1 MDLHVDRSGAI
12 PLYQQIA
19 QAIIEQVRLGRLAP
33 GDRLPPTRDLADQ
46 LDVTRSTVIAAYQ
59 DLEARG
65 RVASHVGKGTFVQGR
80 PAGGASSQ
88 TAEDPTPASQAA
100 GHRPVSREELR
111 RLVRMMD
118 RPGLISLASGIP
130 ALDTFPVERLRR
142 ALDTVLKRQ
151 GAAALQYDSPEGYW
165 PLRERIA
172 AYLDRLGAVVH
183 PAEVLI
189 TSGTQQGAALVARVL
204 LRQGD
209 VVLLDQPTYAGAL
222 DAFEAAGARPVGVP
236 ADDEGILPEALDGL
250 ARKLRPRLLYLVPA
264 CQGPAARQLPAD
276 RRRRVL
282 DLARQHGF
290 TVVEDD
296 SFRELRYAGR
306 PEPPLRALDDSDHV
320 IHLGSFSKTLAPG
333 LRVGYVVAGGAW
345 LDDLAEA
352 KQTADLHTS
361 TLIQRA
367 VDVYLDSGDLEAQ
380 MRRTRE
386 VSGQRR
392 EAMMNALRRHLP
404 PEVEWWEPEAGP
416 FLWLRFPPD
425 VTAVAASVAAVE
437 RGVAFGIGAGFAPD
451 RLDRGLARLN
461 FAAHPPAEIET
472 AVARLGEAL
481 ASLGLGPDQGASSR
495 GEGPAGSRRA
505 GPTVL

>member
-1 MDLHVDRSGAI
+1 MQLHVDRRGTA

-19 QAIIEQVRLGRLAP
+19 QAIMEQVRLGRLVP

-46 LDVTRSTVIAAYQ
+46 LEVTRSTVVAAYR
-59 DLEARG
+59 DLEERG
-65 RVASHVGKGTFVQGR
+65 WVVSHVGKGTFIQGR
-80 PAGGASSQ
+80 PADATGADGPLAGSG
-88 TAEDPTPASQAA
+88 AFAS
-100 GHRPVSREELR
+100 RLVTREELR
-111 RLVRMMD
+111 RLVRLMD

-142 ALDTVLKRQ
+142 ALDLVLKRQ

-172 AYLDRLGAVVH
+172 AYLGSLGAVVH

-189 TSGTQQGAALVARVL
+189 TSGTQQGAMLVARVL
-204 LRQGD
+204 LHQGD

-222 DAFEAAGARPVGVP
+222 DAFEAAGAAAVGVP
-236 ADDEGILPEALDGL
+236 ADSEGILPDALDDL
-250 ARKLRPRLLYLVPA
+250 AARYHPRLLYLVPA
-264 CQGPAARQLPAD
+264 CQGPAAHQLPAD
-276 RRRRVL
+276 RRRRIL
-282 DLARQHGF
+282 DVARQRGF

-296 SFRELRYAGR
+296 SFRELRYVGQ
-306 PEPPLRALDDSDHV
+306 PEPPLKALDDAGQV

-345 LDDLAEA
+345 LEDLAEA

-367 VDVYLDSGDLEAQ
+367 VDVYLDSGDMEAQ
-380 MRRTRE
+380 LRRTRE
-386 VSGQRR
+386 VSDHRR
-392 EAMMNALRRHLP
+392 KAMMTALRRHLR

-425 VTAVAASVAAVE
+425 VTAVAAYVAALE
-437 RGVAFGIGAGFAPD
+437 HGVAFALGAGFFPD

-461 FAAHPPAEIET
+461 FAALPPEET
-472 AVARLGEAL
+472 EAAVARLAEAL
-481 ASLGLGPDQGASSR
+481 SSLGLGAG
-495 GEGPAGSRRA
+495 GAGSRRT

>member
-1 MDLHVDRSGAI
+1 MQLHVDRRGAA

-19 QAIIEQVRLGRLAP
+19 QAIMEQVRLGRLRP

-46 LDVTRSTVIAAYQ
+46 LEVTRSTVVAAYQ
-59 DLEARG
+59 ELEERG
-65 RVASHVGKGTFVQGR
+65 WVTSHVGKGTFIQGR
-80 PAGGASSQ
+80 PTEGRTAAAAADDTPPAGEASG
-88 TAEDPTPASQAA
+88 TRLVT
-100 GHRPVSREELR
+100 REELR

-130 ALDTFPVERLRR
+130 ALDAFPVERLRR
-142 ALDTVLKRQ
+142 ALDLVLKRQ

-172 AYLDRLGAVVH
+172 AYLGGLGAVVH

-189 TSGTQQGAALVARVL
+189 TSGTQQGATLVARVL
-204 LRQGD
+204 LRPGD

-222 DAFEAAGARPVGVP
+222 DAFEAAGALTMGVP
-236 ADDEGILPEALDGL
+236 ADSDGILPDALDDL
-250 ARKLRPRLLYLVPA
+250 ARRLRPRLLYLVPA
-264 CQGPAARQLPAD
+264 CQGPAAHQLPAD

-282 DLARQHGF
+282 DVARQRGF

-296 SFRELRYAGR
+296 SFRELRYVGQ
-306 PEPPLRALDDSDHV
+306 PESPLKALDEAGQV

-345 LDDLAEA
+345 LEDLAEA

-367 VDVYLDSGDLEAQ
+367 VDAYLDSGDMEAQ
-380 MRRTRE
+380 LSRTRE

-392 EAMMNALRRHLP
+392 QAMLAALRQRLP
-404 PEVEWWEPEAGP
+404 EEVEWWEPEAGP
-416 FLWLRFPPD
+416 FLWLRLPPD
-425 VTAVAASVAAVE
+425 VTAVAAYVSALE
-437 RGVAFGIGAGFAPD
+437 HGVAFAIGAGFFPD

-461 FAAHPPAEIET
+461 FAALPPDQIET
-472 AVARLGEAL
+472 AVARLTEAM
-481 ASLGLGPDQGASSR
+481 ASLGLGTEGSNSR
-495 GEGPAGSRRA
+495 GGPAGLRRT